1 MRVLVLP
8 RASSRFSR
16 PCPACGEAI
25 RLSEVRW
32 AGDMITCPSC
42 GECLTTKKKYLW
54 AVGAVSV
61 GAAGYVM
68 RRFISGDPAYFL
80 VAEAIAFVLFFCFS
94 FLFQRHSS
102 PHAQT
107 SSGEGFSTRNCLC
120 FGTDQPDENKK
131 TATQIAMLCAKC
143 LVKRG

>member
-1 MRVLVLP
+1 MGFSAGLTSVYHVRHGRSGSP
-8 RASSRFSR
+8 RASPRFSR

-61 GAAGYVM
+61 GAAGYLM
-68 RRFISGDPAYFL
+68 RRFISRRPRDFFVREGNAFL
-80 VAEAIAFVLFFCFS
+80 PFFF
-94 FLFQRHSS
+94 
-102 PHAQT
+102 
-107 SSGEGFSTRNCLC
+107 LC
-120 FGTDQPDENKK
+120 FWFTLQLPPTPYRFQGRRFDHGL
-131 TATQIAMLCAKC
+131 AAL
-143 LVKRG
+143 